1 MSSRSGSESG
11 SGSSSGDDDD
21 KHLAPLPPVSRLAAQ
36 PRSEED
42 ESDDDEASNLPATV
56 AAPPAP
62 APGSDSEDEPR
73 SPPRAAKAAPPA
85 PGSDSEDEPRSP
97 PRAAKAAPP
106 APGSDS
112 EDEPRSPLRAAK
124 AAPPAPGS
132 DSDSEDE
139 PRSPPR
145 AATAR
150 DVQQNAAEKDGG
162 DDDDDDASTQPRST
176 PPALAS
182 DALEPHKP
190 LALAGAPGA
199 PQPFTFALPNRAA
212 AKPPDPL
219 WRQYAARMAAE
230 LLARADAGEADAQCT
245 LAKRLAAGEG
255 VPLDLAEAST
265 WWRKAADQGHK
276 GAQFELARCLDL
288 AKGVPRNEEE
298 AVRCGQ
304 LPPIFARERH
314 LLAVCARCPPP
325 CCLFAFTSPIKPR
338 APAPPPRGAQL
349 VPAGGGTGACAGAA
363 QPLVPP
369 DARLGRAARRA
380 GGGCVVP
387 PSSGRRERGR
397 AVQPRRLPRKR
408 ARRAQGRGASGG
420 LARESGE
427 ARVRSHLSC
436 GSGPACRTPLR

>member
-62 APGSDSEDEPR
+62 APG
-73 SPPRAAKAAPPA
+73 
-85 PGSDSEDEPRSP
+85 
-97 PRAAKAAPP
+97 
-106 APGSDS
+106 
-112 EDEPRSPLRAAK
+112 
-124 AAPPAPGS
+124 
-132 DSDSEDE
+132 SDSEDE